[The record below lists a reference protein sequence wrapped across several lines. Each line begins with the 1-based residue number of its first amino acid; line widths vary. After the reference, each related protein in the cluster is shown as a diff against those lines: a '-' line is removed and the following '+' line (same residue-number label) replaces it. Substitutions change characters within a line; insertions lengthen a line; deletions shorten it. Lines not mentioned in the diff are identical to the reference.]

1 MPKENTNKNMK
12 SELNDEKKFK
22 KLNSILKAM
31 RAHKTAKQIKKH
43 KQELKLKNKVKIDKT
58 YEEVENEVLVKIA
71 KTITSCFRIYRE
83 KNSRKK
89 IVSNE
94 ELIKLSGLM
103 DTVFLIEQCFLFIF
117 FNLFFLYKMFV
128 VDEFMDECICN

>member
-1 MPKENTNKNMK
+1 MK

-89 IVSNE
+89 LVSNE

>member
-1 MPKENTNKNMK
+1 LPKENTNKNMK

>member
-1 MPKENTNKNMK
+1 MK
-12 SELNDEKKFK
+12 SELKDEKKFK

-83 KNSRKK
+83 KNLRKK

-103 DTVFLIEQCFLFIF
+103 DSVFLIEQCFLFIF